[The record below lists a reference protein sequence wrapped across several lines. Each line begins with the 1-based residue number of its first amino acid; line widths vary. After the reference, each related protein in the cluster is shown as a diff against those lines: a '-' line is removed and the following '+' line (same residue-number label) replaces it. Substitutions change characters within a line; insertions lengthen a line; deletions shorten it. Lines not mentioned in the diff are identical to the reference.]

1 MNGPIYIKSKQLAIE
16 GIRFSKFLKSKKET
30 EIAKQLF
37 RSITS
42 VGANIHEAQSAE
54 SRNDFI
60 HKLKIA
66 QKELNES
73 IYWTDIVTAALEIP
87 KPPILD
93 SLSIECQKMLNK
105 ILSTAKQNG
114 EK

>member
-16 GIRFSKFLKSKKET
+16 GIRFCKFLRTKKQT
-30 EIAKQLF
+30 DLSKQLM

-42 VGANIHEAQSAE
+42 VGANVHEAQDAE
-54 SRNDFI
+54 SKSDFV

-73 IYWTDIVTAALEIP
+73 IFWLEIITEGNNYP
-87 KPPILD
+87 MPEPLHP
-93 SLSIECQKMLNK
+93 LAIECKKLLGAIVATTKRNM
-105 ILSTAKQNG
+105 S
-114 EK
+114 